1 GGRQRSGDQARSGEK
16 VQGEARQRHGEGKE
30 AVFLRKKIT
39 LVRAIA
45 LIIGTVIGSGIFIA
59 PKGVLQNSGNVGL
72 SLVVW
77 LACGVLSLFGALSY
91 ADLGTSITKS
101 GGHYIYLL
109 ETLGPLPAFL
119 RLWAEFVMIRPAVI
133 AVVSLAFGRYLIE
146 PLFAPC
152 HAPALAVK
160 LVTIT
165 GISLIIALNCW
176 SVSWS
181 ANIQTVLTVLKM
193 VTIGLIIVPGMLVLA
208 EGKKSNFQ
216 HAFDTSSLALDKLP
230 LAFYSGMFAYG
241 GWFYVNFVTEEIINP
256 ERNIP
261 LSVIVSLLIVTLG
274 YLLINVSY
282 YAVLTAEEVLASEAV
297 AVSFA
302 DRAFKSIS
310 SAIPVLVALSCF
322 GSLNGGVFA
331 AARMLFAASR
341 EGQWPLLF
349 SMIHRRRNTPFPAL
363 LLMLPLI
370 FLMVLIGDLYGLLSF
385 FSFSRWLFIGLV
397 TLGLMIH
404 RYRHPEISR
413 PFKVPLFIP
422 LVFTIMCF
430 FIVGMS
436 LYSDPVNTGIS
447 CAITLT
453 GLPCFLLH
461 LFIPL
466 CLDSMTVKL
475 QVLMEV
481 IPQEIQTY

>member
-1 GGRQRSGDQARSGEK
+1 MALK
-16 VQGEARQRHGEGKE
+16 I
-30 AVFLRKKIT
+30 AVET
-39 LVRAIA
+39 L
-45 LIIGTVIGSGIFIA
+45 
-59 PKGVLQNSGNVGL
+59 Q
-72 SLVVW
+72 LVVP
-77 LACGVLSLFGALSY
+77 SSDALSY

-119 RLWAEFVMIRPAVI
+119 RLWAEFVMIRPANI
-133 AVVSLAFGRYLIE
+133 AVVSLAFGHYLIE
-146 PLFAPC
+146 PLFTPC

-165 GISLIIALNCW
+165 GISLIIAVNCW

-181 ANIQTVLTVLKM
+181 ANIQTVLAVLKM

-208 EGKKSNFQ
+208 EGKTSHYENFQ
-216 HAFDTSSLALDKLP
+216 NAFDTSSLALDKLS

-241 GWFYVNFVTEEIINP
+241 GWFYVNFVTEEIVNP

-261 LSVIVSLLIVTLG
+261 LSVIVALLIVTLG
-274 YLLINVSY
+274 YLRTNVSY

-297 AVSFA
+297 AVSFV
-302 DRAFKSIS
+302 DRAFKRIS

-322 GSLNGGVFA
+322 GSLNGGIFA

-341 EGQWPLLF
+341 EGQWPPLF
-349 SMIHRRRNTPFPAL
+349 SMIHRRRNTPLPAL

-370 FLMVLIGDLYGLLSF
+370 FLMVLIGDLYGLLNF
-385 FSFSRWLFIGLV
+385 YSFSRWLFIGLV

-413 PFKVPLFIP
+413 PFKHSNTAKCNQLNENCMHVKCSAQLSQLQQLIK
-422 LVFTIMCF
+422 VN
-430 FIVGMS
+430 GNHA
-436 LYSDPVNTGIS
+436 DPVNTGIG

-453 GLPCFLLH
+453 GLPVYYLVVQKSR
-461 LFIPL
+461 IPAS
-466 CLDSMTVKL
+466 CSAMFNSMTVKL